1 LFTLIRDEEAVR
13 KDVNGFADAWNHHD
27 MNAFGALFAPDAD
40 FVNVTGGY
48 WKGRE
53 EIQLNHE
60 FPHGTVPR
68 DSPGITAPK
77 GIYGIFRSS
86 TLPINQIDVRFLRQ
100 DVAVA
105 HTQTELLGDAR
116 TKNPRRTLVV
126 MILTQEA
133 DRWLIAVLQNTEIN
147 RPPKLNR

>member
-1 LFTLIRDEEAVR
+1 MRFHSAS
-13 KDVNGFADAWNHHD
+13 GSS
-27 MNAFGALFAPDAD
+27 
-40 FVNVTGGY
+40 
-48 WKGRE
+48 
-53 EIQLNHE
+53 
-60 FPHGTVPR
+60 GTV
-68 DSPGITAPK
+68 ITAEVTSHTK
-77 GIYGIFRSS
+77 GTNVVIVRVLLR
-86 TLPINQIDVRFLRQ
+86 TLQIKQIDVRFLRQ

-147 RPPKLNR
+147 RPPELNR